1 MPAISLLKSS
11 YRELRGLETRG
22 DEIEKQSVET
32 LDTAHHQCQNKL
44 ELSETRAETLC
55 QEIRLQTI
63 YFIDKQLIANTNVG
77 LTSSA

>member
-22 DEIEKQSVET
+22 DEIEKQSLET
-32 LDTAHHQCQNKL
+32 LDTAHQQCQNKL

-55 QEIRLQTI
+55 QEISYRQFVWL
-63 YFIDKQLIANTNVG
+63 LLRNN
-77 LTSSA
+77 